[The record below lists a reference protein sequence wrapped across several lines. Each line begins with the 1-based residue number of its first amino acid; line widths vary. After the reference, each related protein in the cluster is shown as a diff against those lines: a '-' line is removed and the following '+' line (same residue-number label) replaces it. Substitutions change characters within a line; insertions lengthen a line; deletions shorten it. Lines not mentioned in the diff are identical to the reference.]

1 MLMTKKDETESIRN
15 AVYNNLMLLKGM
27 LRENTQLL

>member
-1 MLMTKKDETESIRN
+1 MLIIKKDETGSIRN
-15 AVYNNLMLLKGM
+15 AVYSNLMLLKGT